1 MSALAGKLND
11 FKDWFS
17 PMLVKELRQGTRT
30 RAFTFAFILLQA
42 SLVIVMFMSLIDG
55 SSTREAS
62 GYFWFCIAVA
72 FLIIMPLR
80 GYSALSGEVKGGT
93 LDLILL
99 TRLSAWKI
107 AFGKW
112 SALFS
117 QTILVAVALLPYVV
131 LRYFLGGI
139 DMVNEACWLL
149 VLTVASGVFT
159 AITVGLSGQ
168 SSLIIRGV
176 VAIGIVIL
184 SFNAVGAFVFGSI
197 MRGRGFSFT
206 GNPDIWKFFYLFFL
220 SAAFI
225 VYYFLDMGATHFA
238 PAAENHAT
246 RKRLLAIL
254 YVALVLAGGLMGI
267 DEEITVSIAAVVAGL
282 VMIDALTEHPAPVAS
297 IYVPFVKRGFPG
309 RLAGRFLYPGWP
321 TGLFFSLVG
330 GVILAWCF
338 LSVVGTRS
346 SEYWVIAIAT
356 FGAVIFPVAVIQI
369 GFNRTPNQF
378 SLYVFVQVLTVL
390 LITLVAAMDDG
401 FDSDG
406 QMLWYLAPLPVAAL
420 FIEGNSYRFG
430 GGDDLLVIVS
440 ISTALH
446 FGLLVFK
453 AFPILRKIGQLE
465 KVVADRLT
473 SEKAAF
479 DGAAPPSLTKG
490 TFDVPAEIE
499 HIDPASVPGNP
510 SDPNDP

>member
-1 MSALAGKLND
+1 MSAINAKLND

-42 SLVIVMFMSLIDG
+42 SLVIVMFMSLVEG
-55 SSTREAS
+55 SSAGEAS
-62 GYFWFCIAVA
+62 GYFWFCICVA

-80 GYSALSGEVKGGT
+80 GYAALSGEMKGGT

-117 QTILVAVALLPYVV
+117 QTLLVAIALLPYVV

-139 DMVNEACWLL
+139 DMINEAGWLL
-149 VLTVASGVFT
+149 VLTVTSGVFT

-168 SSLIIRGV
+168 SSAIIRGI
-176 VAIGIVIL
+176 VAIGLVML
-184 SFNAVGAFVFGSI
+184 SFTVFGNFIVGSL
-197 MRGRGFSFT
+197 MRGRFFSFS
-206 GNPDIWKFFYLFFL
+206 GNPDIWKFFYVFFL
-220 SAAFI
+220 TAVFS

-246 RKRLLAIL
+246 RKRLI
-254 YVALVLAGGLMGI
+254 ALLFVGLMLAGGFLGI
-267 DEEITVSIAAVVAGL
+267 DEEITISIAAVAAVFVL
-282 VMIDALTEHPAPVAS
+282 IDALTEHPAPVAS
-297 IYVPFVKRGFPG
+297 IYVPFVRRGLAG

-321 TGLFFSLVG
+321 TAVFFALVLG
-330 GVILAWCF
+330 GILSWSF
-338 LSVVGTRS
+338 LDVAGMGGA
-346 SEYWVIAIAT
+346 EYWVFAIAF
-356 FGAVIFPVAVIQI
+356 FGAVIFPVAIIQI
-369 GFNRTPNQF
+369 GFNRSANQF
-378 SLYVFVQVLTVL
+378 SLYIFVQVITVL
-390 LITLVAAMDDG
+390 LISLVAAMDEG
-401 FDSDG
+401 LNSDG
-406 QMLWYLAPLPVAAL
+406 QILWYLAPIPVAAL

-430 GGDDLLVIVS
+430 AGDELLLVVS
-440 ISTALH
+440 ISTAVH
-446 FGLLVFK
+446 FGVLVFK

-465 KVVADRLT
+465 KVVGERLD

-479 DGAAPPSLTKG
+479 DGAAPPTATKG
-490 TFDVPAEIE
+490 TFDVPAEVE
-499 HIDPASVPGNP
+499 RVDPAAPPLNP
-510 SDPNDP
+510 DDPNDP